1 MSLKNYKEYSDISA
15 RLGEAI
21 RKDRLSHAYIIE
33 GDNLSQKEE
42 YAIDIAKAVLCKAEP
57 GIGCDQCI
65 ICRKIEHG
73 NYQDLYIVESDNR
86 SVKDKDVLQ
95 LQQDLMNVPTG
106 EGERN
111 IAIVPDA
118 DTMTVRA
125 QNRFLKT
132 LEEPQ
137 VGTIIM
143 LLAENS
149 EKLLPTI
156 KSRCQTIRLF
166 GNGEAIEGDYDDV
179 ATSIIGMIKRKSYYF
194 EIKEKLES
202 EVKDRKASETF
213 LDSMEHIARRAMLG
227 ESDVMSTE
235 EAAGLIPLVEQARK
249 DIKINVNHKYALG
262 DLILKLEEVLW

>member
-95 LQQDLMNVPTG
+95 LQQGGMADQLVG
-106 EGERN
+106 GG
-111 IAIVPDA
+111 IDA
-118 DTMTVRA
+118 CHFQDSLPSL
-125 QNRFLKT
+125 N
-132 LEEPQ
+132 
-137 VGTIIM
+137 GTII
-143 LLAENS
+143 AFAWVIVNR
-149 EKLLPTI
+149 
-156 KSRCQTIRLF
+156 SRPYRVLM
-166 GNGEAIEGDYDDV
+166 ADD
-179 ATSIIGMIKRKSYYF
+179 RP
-194 EIKEKLES
+194 
-202 EVKDRKASETF
+202 
-213 LDSMEHIARRAMLG
+213 
-227 ESDVMSTE
+227 
-235 EAAGLIPLVEQARK
+235 GL
-249 DIKINVNHKYALG
+249 
-262 DLILKLEEVLW
+262 